1 MVAILKAANTI
12 PKFIPLKIMTD
23 SMYAINGLTKHLSE
37 WEDNGWI
44 GIKNAPFFKK
54 AAHILKQRIATTSF
68 QWIKGHDGIQGNEES
83 DRLAKEG
90 ANKPAPD
97 NLDLDILKEFCWTLM
112 VTG

>member
-1 MVAILKAANTI
+1 
-12 PKFIPLKIMTD
+12 
-23 SMYAINGLTKHLSE
+23 MYAINGFTKHLSE

-68 QWIKGHDGIQGNEES
+68 QWIKGHNGIQGNEES

-112 VTG
+112 VMG